1 MTIGK
6 GVSEAQIARLDALKK
21 GIHDFIAAKGPEKYA
36 STDPIRLWVSFLKHH
51 PHARVVKEQFEKELE
66 TLGNPP
72 YKAFLG
78 F

>member
-1 MTIGK
+1 MT
-6 GVSEAQIARLDALKK
+6 EAQIARLDGLKK
-21 GIHDFIAAKGPEKYA
+21 GIQDFIAAKGHEKYA

-51 PHARVVKEQFEKELE
+51 PHARVLKEQFEKELP

-72 YKAFLG
+72 YTSFHG